1 MLSWFKSI
9 LVLAVFA
16 VPFAGN
22 ASLKVGYGAGITD
35 ENAFKKMSDAGL
47 NYYIWK
53 MGISPVTG
61 GKIKWEKD
69 HLSVIPNENVIAKIK
84 KAAKMADKY
93 GIKLLLST
101 SFNKYTLKA
110 LKKLGKYDRAI
121 VEGPRSY
128 LSRGINNAPWPGDR
142 KLWNG
147 IMLEDAVIA
156 AKLAKENPG
165 IGGFLFDLEMY
176 AGKINWWY
184 CASFDARSMEYFGKK
199 NPNVKVPVLKIGERY
214 EWLRK
219 NKLLGKYYSC
229 LSELPYS
236 KSKSIAKAVKQINP
250 DFQLGM
256 YAFGRDWF
264 HPWFAKG
271 LAETMDNPVWIF
283 SEDEYN
289 TGFSPAVFATMRY
302 IDKMN
307 FKYRYVPGLHI
318 VKHPPK
324 ALEKQI
330 KYLVKACDGY
340 WLYTMATLLVPQN
353 KLPKGY
359 KTPAGSTPENY
370 WQALKAANN
379 SQIENIAL
387 AVPASPNIFQ
397 RKSDSKTMLPKCVY
411 SPAPENI
418 CGKPVLENALFDGLD
433 ILPGIVAWNLGKG
446 PFRKKVQAI
455 ITLPEE
461 VTVNKIGLAVPTT
474 LVRNF
479 RVVKNFDVVISVLRK
494 GRWHTAGKW
503 KAAQIKKKN
512 QFFNIIK
519 SFSKPVTTNKIV
531 VTLKTTSDDK
541 DIKAIYHK
549 YDAVYLVLSEVC
561 IWGENK

>member
-1 MLSWFKSI
+1 
-9 LVLAVFA
+9 
-16 VPFAGN
+16 
-22 ASLKVGYGAGITD
+22 
-35 ENAFKKMSDAGL
+35 
-47 NYYIWK
+47 
-53 MGISPVTG
+53 
-61 GKIKWEKD
+61 
-69 HLSVIPNENVIAKIK
+69 
-84 KAAKMADKY
+84 MADKY

-110 LKKLGKYDRAI
+110 LKKLGKYDRAV

-128 LSRGINNAPWPGDR
+128 LSGGINNAPWPGDQ

-199 NPNVKVPVLKIGERY
+199 NPNVKVPALKIGERY

-236 KSKSIAKAVKQINP
+236 KSKAIAKAVKQINP

-271 LAETMDNPVWIF
+271 LAETIDKPVWIF

-318 VKHPPK
+318 VKHSPK

-330 KYLVKACDGY
+330 KYLIKACDSY

-353 KLPKGY
+353 KLPKDY

-379 SQIENIAL
+379 SQIENINL
-387 AVPASPNIFQ
+387 PAPVSPNIFQ
-397 RKSDSKTMLPKCVY
+397 RKGDLKTTLPKCIY
-411 SPAPENI
+411 SPAPEKI
-418 CGKPVLENALFDGLD
+418 CGKPVPENALFDGLD

-455 ITLPEE
+455 IALPEE
-461 VTVNKIGLAVPTT
+461 VAVNKIGLVVPTT

-479 RVVKNFDVVISVLRK
+479 RVVKNFDVIISVLRK
-494 GRWHTAGKW
+494 GRWHTVGKW
-503 KAAQIKKKN
+503 KSAQIKKKN
-512 QFFNIIK
+512 QFFNITK
-519 SFSKPVTTNKIV
+519 SLSKPLSTNKIV
-531 VTLKTTSDDK
+531 VTLKATSDDK
-541 DIKAIYHK
+541 EIKAIYNK
-549 YDAVYLVLSEVC
+549 YDAVYLILSEVC
-561 IWGENK
+561 IWGRK